1 MLDFCVDLRAFL
13 LHGILMGAM
22 TSYQAR
28 ACKLGT
34 QMCRQDALIKVL
46 FW

>member
-1 MLDFCVDLRAFL
+1 MLDFCVGLRAFV

-34 QMCRQDALIKVL
+34 QMFCQDVLIEVL
-46 FW
+46 F

>member
-1 MLDFCVDLRAFL
+1 MLDFCVGLGAFL
-13 LHGILMGAM
+13 LHDILMGAM

-34 QMCRQDALIKVL
+34 QMCRQDVLIEV
-46 FW
+46 FF